1 MTVLDKIKNRTKI
14 DVDLLKKRLI
24 KELNINEKI
33 DDAVEQLEYAL
44 FDILV
49 IILDTTHQ
57 PKVPDGLYTTW
68 LRMTK
73 DYWYLNGYDK
83 LFNDKTEGEGSSNS
97 KAKVKSL
104 QIGDTTTTFADT
116 TSQVEINGV
125 TYSTGTVEY
134 SEDGLIEKYK
144 KDLYRYRK
152 MRW

>member
-1 MTVLDKIKNRTKI
+1 MTVLEKIKNRTKI

-24 KELNINEKI
+24 KELKINEKI

-73 DYWYLNGYDK
+73 DYWYLNG
-83 LFNDKTEGEGSSNS
+83 
-97 KAKVKSL
+97 
-104 QIGDTTTTFADT
+104 
-116 TSQVEINGV
+116 
-125 TYSTGTVEY
+125 
-134 SEDGLIEKYK
+134 
-144 KDLYRYRK
+144 
-152 MRW
+152 

>member
-1 MTVLDKIKNRTKI
+1 MTVLEKIKNRTKI

-24 KELNINEKI
+24 KELKINEKI

-49 IILDTTHQ
+49 IILDITHQ
-57 PKVPDGLYTTW
+57 PKVQDGLYTTW

-97 KAKVKSL
+97 KVKVKSL